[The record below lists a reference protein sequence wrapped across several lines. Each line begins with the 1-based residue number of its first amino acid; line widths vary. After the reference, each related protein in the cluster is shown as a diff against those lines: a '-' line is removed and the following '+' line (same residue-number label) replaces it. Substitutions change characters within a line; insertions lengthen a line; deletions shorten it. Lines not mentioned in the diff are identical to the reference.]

1 MIRVALADD
10 HSSIRTAIRCLLE
23 HSPDIV
29 VVGEADNGKAAL
41 HMAQDLRP
49 DILVL
54 DVDMPGMTGFE
65 VIQQLDLLNSPVR
78 VLILSAY
85 ADYYRMSDLVANKVA
100 KYVEKKDAHIF
111 LIDSVHELAREK
123 QPLYTH

>member
-65 VIQQLDLLNSPVR
+65 VIQ
-78 VLILSAY
+78 
-85 ADYYRMSDLVANKVA
+85 
-100 KYVEKKDAHIF
+100 
-111 LIDSVHELAREK
+111 
-123 QPLYTH
+123 